1 METLLC
7 NESGCNLHD
16 YPIRAFGVCRHLDHL
31 RNMEAV
37 EPPDIGE
44 AVRSVLK
51 ELLPPLLDS
60 ILENTQMVGYD
71 DDPPPRRTY
80 PKTPERQTD
89 GGVPL

>member
-16 YPIRAFGVCRHLDHL
+16 YEIRAYGVCRHLDHL

-60 ILENTQMVGYD
+60 VLENTQARDFD
-71 DDPPPRRTY
+71 DDPPRRTY

>member
-1 METLLC
+1 
-7 NESGCNLHD
+7 
-16 YPIRAFGVCRHLDHL
+16 
-31 RNMEAV
+31 MEAQP
-37 EPPDIGE
+37 PPDIGE
-44 AVRSVLK
+44 TVRSVLR

-60 ILENTQMVGYD
+60 VLENAQMVEYD